1 MNSTK
6 EYRVEA
12 LIQAMAADHTIRL
25 EETAD
30 YEAGFDEGYR
40 DGNDRAD
47 YQFRARSMD
56 DQTIVDALGNPV
68 IDSELAKAKGYIEG
82 YMQAVWDNT

>member
-6 EYRVEA
+6 EYGDEA
-12 LIQAMAADHTIRL
+12 LVQAMDNIIRL
-25 EETAD
+25 EESAD
-30 YEAGFDEGYR
+30 YESGFDEGYR

-47 YQFRARSMD
+47 YQFRMW
-56 DQTIVDALGNPV
+56 DQAIVDALGNPV
-68 IDSELAKAKGYIEG
+68 IDSEVAKAKGYIEG